1 MDAERERIQAD
12 LRGLLDGDVHCDLMR
27 SQLYASD
34 ASVYQILPLGI
45 VRPRHAADVRH
56 CIAYAA
62 DNAIPV
68 FARGAGTG
76 LAGQSLGP
84 GIVVDFSRYMRR
96 ILHVDATNKT
106 VCVQPGVVLAELN
119 RVLANHDCLFGPD
132 PATRSVTTLGSAISV
147 DTSGSHW
154 PRYGS
159 VCNAVLG
166 VEAILANGEQ
176 VRLGKSS
183 WLNPDHDS
191 PTVRRLQS
199 EIGQLLAANR
209 EIIDNPSWAN
219 TARGCGYRLEQSIE
233 GDQIDLARLQAGA
246 EGTLAILTEATL
258 RIEAIPAARAVVLL
272 FFDRLDGAAKA
283 AIEARKDQVAACDM
297 MDRRLLEIARET
309 DPRYERIVPRGSE
322 AMLLIEQQGADTSE
336 VRSRLM
342 ALVNRIIRRA
352 PTTIS
357 SRITTDASER
367 DFYWR
372 LCRRVVPRL
381 YRLKGTSRPLPFVD
395 DMAVPPEKL
404 PEFLVQV
411 QNVLK
416 NDRVTATLFCHAS
429 HGQVHIRPFLDLNV
443 AEDVLKMQRLSDNLY
458 EKVFEI
464 GGVISGEHALGL
476 SRSWFARK
484 QLGNRYAIC
493 RRIKDLFDANGI
505 LNPGKLITD
514 APQRVFDNLR
524 PSSLSIAIG
533 SNANLLGVDRA
544 DLVMG
549 AKSVEANLS
558 HLESREAELRKP
570 SFLPILSWTSEGGI
584 GQVAQGCNGCGRC
597 RTTASAERMCPM
609 FRVGRDEESS
619 PRAKAN
625 AIRAII
631 SGKLPVD
638 MAETDELKALA
649 DLCFQCHQCRL
660 ECPASVDIPKLV
672 TELKA
677 QYVATNGL
685 RISDHLLTR
694 LDLLAAVA
702 SRAPRLAN
710 WALESR
716 QFRWILEKLT
726 GIAQGRRLPRIAQ
739 QPFMRWASRRRL
751 NRPRRVGKRKVLFF
765 VDQYANWHNPLLGQ
779 ALVHVFEHQKV
790 EVYVPTNQSPSWMAK
805 IAMGDIARVR
815 KMIGPSIKRLADAV
829 RQGYDIVS
837 LEPSAT
843 LCLQHEYP
851 NLIDSEDAHLVAK
864 RSFDAG
870 RYLWDM
876 HQANELEL
884 DFSPLSA
891 TVLYHLP
898 CHLKAIDAEQPGL
911 QLMRLIPGLNFIQ
924 ADAGCSG
931 MAGTFGMRKENYRT
945 SLRIGLGL
953 INKMQQSSAEFGSTE
968 CSACKLQME
977 QGVDRPTIH
986 PIAVLAHSYRLLPEV
1001 GTWMKHRNEGLVVQ

>member
-1 MDAERERIQAD
+1 
-12 LRGLLDGDVHCDLMR
+12 
-27 SQLYASD
+27 
-34 ASVYQILPLGI
+34 
-45 VRPRHAADVRH
+45 
-56 CIAYAA
+56 
-62 DNAIPV
+62 
-68 FARGAGTG
+68 
-76 LAGQSLGP
+76 
-84 GIVVDFSRYMRR
+84 
-96 ILHVDATNKT
+96 
-106 VCVQPGVVLAELN
+106 
-119 RVLANHDCLFGPD
+119 
-132 PATRSVTTLGSAISV
+132 
-147 DTSGSHW
+147 
-154 PRYGS
+154 
-159 VCNAVLG
+159 
-166 VEAILANGEQ
+166 
-176 VRLGKSS
+176 
-183 WLNPDHDS
+183 
-191 PTVRRLQS
+191 
-199 EIGQLLAANR
+199 
-209 EIIDNPSWAN
+209 
-219 TARGCGYRLEQSIE
+219 
-233 GDQIDLARLQAGA
+233 
-246 EGTLAILTEATL
+246 
-258 RIEAIPAARAVVLL
+258 
-272 FFDRLDGAAKA
+272 
-283 AIEARKDQVAACDM
+283 
-297 MDRRLLEIARET
+297 
-309 DPRYERIVPRGSE
+309 
-322 AMLLIEQQGADTSE
+322 
-336 VRSRLM
+336 
-342 ALVNRIIRRA
+342 
-352 PTTIS
+352 
-357 SRITTDASER
+357 
-367 DFYWR
+367 
-372 LCRRVVPRL
+372 
-381 YRLKGTSRPLPFVD
+381 
-395 DMAVPPEKL
+395 MAVPPEKL

-443 AEDVLKMQRLSDNLY
+443 PEDVTKMQRLSDNLY
-458 EKVFEI
+458 EKVFEV

-476 SRSWFARK
+476 SRSWFARR

-493 RRIKDLFDANGI
+493 RRIKDLFDPNGI

-524 PSSLSIAIG
+524 PTSLSTSSI
-533 SNANLLGVDRA
+533 SNSSLLGVDRA
-544 DLVMG
+544 ELELVMG
-549 AKSVEANLS
+549 P
-558 HLESREAELRKP
+558 RELRRVLRQKQDRN
-570 SFLPILSWTSEGGI
+570 SIFRSQVFADSQLDFGRGI

-702 SRAPRLAN
+702 SRSPRLAN
-710 WALESR
+710 WALENR
-716 QFRWILEKLT
+716 QFRWILEKFT

-739 QPFMRWASRRRL
+739 QSFMRWASRRRL
-751 NRPRRVGKRKVLFF
+751 NRPRRIGKRKVLFF

-790 EVYVPTNQSPSWMAK
+790 EVYVPTNQNPSWMAK

-870 RYLWDM
+870 RYLWNM
-876 HQANELEL
+876 HQSNELEL

-891 TVLYHLP
+891 TILYHQP

-911 QLMRLIPGLNFIQ
+911 QLMKLIPGLNFIQ

-953 INKMQQSSAEFGSTE
+953 INKMQQSSAQFGSTE